1 MVSKSK
7 LSKFSIE
14 ELQTFREKVLQ
25 AETKEELLTVIDKVI
40 ETKEYA
46 LTQSMNAQFPV
57 DWFNIS

>member
-40 ETKEYA
+40 ET
-46 LTQSMNAQFPV
+46 
-57 DWFNIS
+57 